1 LEFLSRYLLFKIY
14 LFSNLVC
21 AFLLGIHEV
30 ISSCKVGDAT
40 RSKLKRVAEWT
51 VQTKC
56 APRESHHQVKYA
68 KTVRFSLAGSL
79 R

>member
-1 LEFLSRYLLFKIY
+1 LKIY
-14 LFSNLVC
+14 LFRNLVC
-21 AFLLGIHEV
+21 TFLLGIHEV

-51 VQTKC
+51 VHTKC
-56 APRESHHQVKYA
+56 TPRESHHQVKYA
-68 KTVRFSLAGSL
+68 KTMQFNLTGSL